1 MAGACPLWA
10 GVLSTERPFCSLCVP
25 FVFPFCSL
33 CVPFVF
39 PFCSLSVPFV
49 FPLCSLCVPFL
60 FPTPT
65 YNQIKSKRQARYRRL
80 HVASQR
86 VPLCNPATLRVDTD
100 ALRFFALLVH
110 QKQSH

>member
-33 CVPFVF
+33 CVPFLF

-49 FPLCSLCVPFL
+49 FPFCSLSVPDPNL
-60 FPTPT
+60 EPNQEQETGTLPTFT
-65 YNQIKSKRQARYRRL
+65 R
-80 HVASQR
+80 R
-86 VPLCNPATLRVDTD
+86 VPKVALCNPATLRVDTD
-100 ALRFFALLVH
+100 ALRFFALPVH
-110 QKQSH
+110 QK